1 MEKAIEIKRR
11 AQRCV
16 QNGDLDGALREYEKL
31 VETPESDPY
40 NFVLLADL
48 LFKKGVQAQA
58 AERYLNAV
66 TAYEKAGLYKNA
78 IAVCKKMGRLSLA
91 QTQVLKHL
99 ANLHQLDGLASEA
112 SVYYAQFADQM
123 LRANNANEAAAAY
136 RKAFDCGQENVKYLE
151 QMADAL
157 LVEGESA
164 RAAEVLREAAGQ
176 YERRG
181 QPSDAR
187 RCHDRANVADP
198 ATARMQPAP
207 VAPVTAAPV
216 GSAAPV
222 VALPHTPAANTS
234 AGMPFA
240 AAAAAPPAALEG
252 FETGRPALPFSP
264 SVQDLPP
271 TTETPG
277 VLTGSRMGMTEPPAS
292 TPMRDSASFE
302 RAPGFSAP
310 RPTAASPPPAPV
322 EEEPVAPAEGV
333 YEIGADAAA
342 DYERA
347 LHEAQ
352 RPAPPADPYTR
363 RSAEDTPS
371 PSVVARRPVLP
382 GSGVNQVETLLA
394 RAQEEF
400 RAGRR
405 DAASQAL
412 VDAAHAYE
420 ALGRLD
426 SAATIF
432 RSLGRGAH
440 APVAIMEQWL
450 ANCEKR
456 GDQLEGSQVACELG
470 DRALNES
477 QEARARGW
485 FEHAAALDPAND
497 TARRRLLRLSPR
509 PAAPAPAPAAN
520 GDAIGRV
527 EVAVGR
533 GEATTFDLEGLL
545 AEFQRGVDT
554 QLEGDA
560 QGHYDMGM
568 AYREMGLH
576 DQALDSFKI
585 AQRDPRLA
593 LLCHEMAGKSLADS
607 GQHEAAVREFT
618 LGLKAQGLD
627 ATGEAEL
634 RYLTAM
640 SLAALG
646 DPAGAVAQLEIADMR
661 SPGRADVMERLAE
674 WRRAF
679 GKAA

>member
-1 MEKAIEIKRR
+1 MKARDTLLAEPGAGRGIEANLEKAIEIKRR

-48 LFKKGVQAQA
+48 LFKKGDHAKA
-58 AERYLNAV
+58 AERYLHAV

-78 IAVCKKMGRLSLA
+78 IAVCKKMGRLSLS
-91 QTQVLKHL
+91 QTQVLKYL
-99 ANLHQLDGLASEA
+99 ANLHALDGLVSEA

-136 RKAFDCGQENVKYLE
+136 RKAFDCGQENVKFLE

-157 LVEGESA
+157 LIEGESA
-164 RAAEVLREAAGQ
+164 RAAEVLREAAEHWQ
-176 YERRG
+176 TRG
-181 QPSDAR
+181 QANEAR
-187 RCHDRANVADP
+187 RCLDRANVADP
-198 ATARMQPAP
+198 ANARTPSAPMPAP
-207 VAPVTAAPV
+207 
-216 GSAAPV
+216 
-222 VALPHTPAANTS
+222 
-234 AGMPFA
+234 
-240 AAAAAPPAALEG
+240 AAAPAPARAQPNALPDG
-252 FETGRPALPFSP
+252 FETERPSPFGAP
-264 SVQDLPP
+264 AQDLPP
-271 TTETPG
+271 TSETPG
-277 VLTGSRMGMTEPPAS
+277 VLTGSRIAQDTNPPGFAAS
-292 TPMRDSASFE
+292 GFE
-302 RAPGFSAP
+302 RSPKFSAP
-310 RPTAASPPPAPV
+310 APAAPSAP
-322 EEEPVAPAEGV
+322 APAEEPAVAPEGV
-333 YEIGADAAA
+333 YDIASDPSGS
-342 DYERA
+342 YERA
-347 LHEAQ
+347 LTEAQ
-352 RPAPPADPYTR
+352 SQPARAADPYAR
-363 RSAEDTPS
+363 RGFEDAPTPS
-371 PSVVARRPVLP
+371 VIARRPVLP
-382 GSGVNQVETLLA
+382 GSGVNAVETLLA
-394 RAQEEF
+394 RAQDEF
-400 RAGRR
+400 RSGDRA
-405 DAASQAL
+405 AASQSL
-412 VDAAHAYE
+412 VEAAQAYE

-432 RSLGRGAH
+432 RSLGRGAG
-440 APVAIMEQWL
+440 AADAVLELWL

-470 DRALNES
+470 DRALNEG
-477 QEARARGW
+477 EDARALGW

-497 TARRRLLRLSPR
+497 TARRRLIRLSAR
-509 PAAPAPAPAAN
+509 PSAPAPAPATN
-520 GDAIGRV
+520 GEAAGRV

-545 AEFQRGVDT
+545 SEFQRGVDS

-576 DQALDSFKI
+576 EQALDSFRI

-593 LLCHEMAGKSLADS
+593 LLCHEMSGRSLAEA

-618 LGLKAQGLD
+618 LGLRAGGLD
-627 ATGEAEL
+627 AAGEAEL

-661 SPGRADVMERLAE
+661 YPGRPDVVQRLAE
-674 WRRAF
+674 WRRTF
-679 GKAA
+679 GQAA